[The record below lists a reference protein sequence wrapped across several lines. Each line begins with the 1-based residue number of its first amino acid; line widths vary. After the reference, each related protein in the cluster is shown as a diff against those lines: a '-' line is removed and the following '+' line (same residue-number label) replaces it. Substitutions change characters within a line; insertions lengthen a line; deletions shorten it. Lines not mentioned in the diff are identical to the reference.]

1 MTDRTARHKNSPAPN
16 SDKTLRAVMFGDVHL
31 YSQWAWPHELLGKRL
46 LGMANLWV
54 TRRNRLKM
62 ELFEAVVQRM
72 ADCQPDLV
80 LGSGDLTMTSLAS
93 EFDLARRMIQP
104 LIDRFDTLIIP
115 GNHDRYTYTAA
126 RRKRFEQYFA
136 PQCPDA
142 YPYHRKLADRL
153 HLVALNGARPTPI
166 NARGRLRRPQR
177 DALGRIINEQLTA
190 EDRLIVLCHY
200 GIGTPRDVQPENPF
214 HGLADLRQ
222 LTGLLRQVPCPTLY
236 VHGHIHKSWCWRH
249 SALEHVLTVNT
260 GAPVLTSEAWPGGQG
275 FWELQV
281 QIDSDTPWQL
291 ARHFTNEQGHWQTQ
305 PVDPAT
311 LDPGQ
316 RADVRPDSAR

>member
-1 MTDRTARHKNSPAPN
+1 MNDRPTSPPIPSSPNQAR
-16 SDKTLRAVMFGDVHL
+16 TLRAVMFGDVHL

-46 LGMANLWV
+46 LGMANLWA

-72 ADCQPDLV
+72 AECQPDLV

-93 EFDLARRMIQP
+93 EFALALEALGP
-104 LIDRFDTLIIP
+104 LIDRFNTLIIP

-126 RRKRFEQYFA
+126 RRRRFEQYFA
-136 PQCPDA
+136 PHCPTA
-142 YPYHRKLADRL
+142 YPYHAKLADRL
-153 HLVALNGARPTPI
+153 HLIALDGARPTPI

-177 DALGRIINEQLTA
+177 QALNQLIDEQLDA

-200 GIGTPRDVQPENPF
+200 GIGTPEDVTPENAF

-222 LTGLLRQVPCPTLY
+222 VKRLLETVPCPTLY
-236 VHGHIHKSWCWRH
+236 VHGHIHKSWCWQH
-249 SALEHVLTVNT
+249 DTLAQVLTVNT
-260 GAPVLTSEAWPGGQG
+260 GAPVLTSETWPVGQG

-281 QIDSDTPWQL
+281 RIDAEAPWQL
-291 ARHFTNEQGHWQTQ
+291 TRHSMDSQGGWQTQ
-305 PVDPAT
+305 PIDT
-311 LDPGQ
+311 EGLQPGQ
-316 RADVRPDSAR
+316 RADRA